1 MDATSNLAV
10 GAKAFV
16 ITPHASNNF
25 TRRARAF
32 YVGVGGDVTIVN
44 ADETTCLFKSVPAGA
59 LIPTECIRINAIGT
73 TATDLVGL
81 V

>member
-1 MDATSNLAV
+1 MDSTSNLAV

-16 ITPHASNNF
+16 ITPHASTNF

-32 YVGVGGDVTIVN
+32 YVGTAGDVTIVN
-44 ADETTCLFKSVPAGA
+44 ADGTTCLLKAVPAGS
-59 LIPTECIRINAIGT
+59 LIPAECIRINAVGT
-73 TATDLVGL
+73 TANDLVGF